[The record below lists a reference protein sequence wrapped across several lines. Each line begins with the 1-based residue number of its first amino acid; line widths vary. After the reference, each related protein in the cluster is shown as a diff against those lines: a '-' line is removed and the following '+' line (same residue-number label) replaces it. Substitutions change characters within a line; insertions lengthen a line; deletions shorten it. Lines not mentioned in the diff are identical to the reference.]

1 MMKVMEKRLGHLQKN
16 SSRFAVRRKRESIV
30 QTGCTT
36 RMFVKLIDTQW
47 EVTYFIVEHNHPMV
61 EKPSLTKYLRSHR
74 GIPRDEREFFR
85 CLHNCNLETGLLT
98 KKSSLITC
106 KPS

>member
-1 MMKVMEKRLGHLQKN
+1 
-16 SSRFAVRRKRESIV
+16 
-30 QTGCTT
+30 
-36 RMFVKLIDTQW
+36 MFVKLIDSKW
-47 EVTYFIVEHNHPMV
+47 EVTYFIAEHNHPMV

-74 GIPRDEREFFR
+74 GIPNDEREFLR

-106 KPS
+106 KPSFKKPLVAYFV